1 MVTRNICRSTAA
13 AALLATPFL
22 SVPAFAGSQYVIV
35 SVEPAAED
43 YAPGLVLD
51 LNDSIHVP
59 SGTVVTL
66 LGEDGSVNAIPGPAD
81 ITVTEDAVETAG
93 SGESDSQERK
103 RSTIAK
109 LADLLAGEQKSA
121 DSLGVARGLGSRPKP
136 RGLDDPW
143 VISVHEDGA
152 GCIRA
157 GEIRLGRKT
166 DTETISVSVAGDSG
180 GAPQILTWRQGEAD
194 LQLPEGISAEQGSL
208 TIKAGVNQAVIQL
221 RPLPQS
227 VNPQNPIDVLGWMIS
242 ESCDGQALAFTRQ
255 LVIEA
260 Q

>member
-1 MVTRNICRSTAA
+1 MAGIHNSRPTAA
-13 AALLATPFL
+13 AALLAAIF
-22 SVPAFAGSQYVIV
+22 SGPAYAGSQYVIV
-35 SVEPAAED
+35 SVEPAAEN

-93 SGESDSQERK
+93 SGERDAQQRK

-143 VISVHEDGA
+143 VVSVHQDGA

-157 GEIRLGRKT
+157 GQIRLGRKT
-166 DTETISVSVAGDSG
+166 DTETISVSVGSDRG
-180 GAPQILTWRQGEAD
+180 GTPQILTWRQGEAD
-194 LQLPEGISAEQGSL
+194 LQLPEGFGAEQGAL
-208 TIKAGVNQAVIQL
+208 TVQAGSNHVVIQL
-221 RPLPQS
+221 KPLPQS